1 VSPLVSIGHETVMG
15 FVLLF
20 TSVSVLPR
28 EKDAPFDASLEYQ
41 YLEEM
46 LPSQWTE
53 EKGPVWALLQLEQ
66 PVPCPLGSVVIASK
80 LDIDIHTNTCRLAFH
95 GKAFEL
101 ITAKQ
106 ETAISSLKIFKT
118 KTRTGSAD
126 RARSSSLP
134 VVCYGDF

>member
-1 VSPLVSIGHETVMG
+1 MG
-15 FVLLF
+15 SVLLF
-20 TSVSVLPR
+20 TPISNQPR

-46 LPSQWTE
+46 LPFQWID

-80 LDIDIHTNTCRLAFH
+80 LDIDIQSNTCRLAFH

-101 ITAKQ
+101 ITSKQ
-106 ETAISSLKIFKT
+106 EAVISSLKIFKT
-118 KTRTGSAD
+118 KTRTGTAD
-126 RARSSSLP
+126 RASRSSSFVFLS
-134 VVCYGDF
+134 